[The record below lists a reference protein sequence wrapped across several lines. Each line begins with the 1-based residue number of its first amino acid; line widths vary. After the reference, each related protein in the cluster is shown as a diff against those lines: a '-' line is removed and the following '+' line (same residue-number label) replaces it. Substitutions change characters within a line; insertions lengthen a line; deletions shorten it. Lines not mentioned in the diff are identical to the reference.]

1 MSHPDFVFKITQKV
15 GVHADYDQKQVVI
28 SFETKDGKT
37 IHLEADY
44 QTLEKMHDEIRKQ
57 LES

>member
-1 MSHPDFVFKITQKV
+1 MSHPDFVFKITRKV
-15 GVHADYDQKQVVI
+15 GVHADYDQKRVVI
-28 SFETKDGKT
+28 SCETKDGKT